1 MDLASMT
8 DTARALV
15 ASGKG
20 ILAADESTPTMEKRL
35 RGIGI
40 ESTEERRREYRDI
53 LFATEGIGES
63 VSGVILFDETIRQS
77 AADGTPFPGVLRE
90 QGVIP
95 GIKVDMGTSPLPGF
109 DGELVT
115 EGLDGLRARLQEYV
129 SLGARFAKWRA
140 VISIGNGRPSDTC
153 IEANAQALARY
164 AALTQEAGLVPI
176 VEPEVLMDGDHTLER
191 CADVTSATHRS
202 VFEQLARHRVVLEA
216 SLLKPN
222 MVVPGKDSPEQADT
236 DEIADATIRELREN
250 VPPAVPG
257 IVFLSGGM
265 SPEDATA
272 RLDAMNRR
280 EPQPWELSFSFGR
293 ALQAPVLQAWDGEA
307 ANRPAAQVAFRHRA
321 ALNGA
326 ARKGAYRP
334 EMEELA
340 AATSS

>member
-35 RGIGI
+35 RGIGL
-40 ESTEERRREYRDI
+40 ESTEEQRREYRDI
-53 LFATEGIGES
+53 LFTTEGIGEWI
-63 VSGVILFDETIRQS
+63 SGVILFDETIRQS
-77 AADGTPFPGVLRE
+77 AADGTPFAEVLRE

-95 GIKVDMGTSPLPGF
+95 GIKVDKGTSPLPGF

-115 EGLDGLRARLQEYV
+115 GGLDGLRARLQEYAP
-129 SLGARFAKWRA
+129 LGARFAKWRA
-140 VISIGNGRPSDTC
+140 VISIDNGRPSDTC
-153 IEANAQALARY
+153 IEANAHALARY

-191 CADVTSATHRS
+191 CADVTAATHRS

-222 MVVPGKDSPEQADT
+222 MVVPGKDCPKQAGT
-236 DEIADATIRELREN
+236 DEIADATIRVLREH

-280 EPQPWELSFSFGR
+280 EPQPWELSFSYGR
-293 ALQAPVLQAWDGEA
+293 ALQGPVLRAWGGEA
-307 ANRPAAQVAFRHRA
+307 ANRPAAQAAFRHRA

-334 EMEELA
+334 EMEEVA
-340 AATSS
+340 APTS